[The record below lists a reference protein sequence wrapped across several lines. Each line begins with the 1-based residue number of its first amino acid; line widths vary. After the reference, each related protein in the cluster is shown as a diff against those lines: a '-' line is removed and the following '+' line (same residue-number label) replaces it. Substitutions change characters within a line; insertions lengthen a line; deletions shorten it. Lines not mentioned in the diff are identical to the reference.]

1 MNQDELDKLFDRYLA
16 DPTTGSNI
24 VDLELRKI
32 VAGLGKSVLLLNKS
46 STRLARV
53 NIGLAVVMVLAG
65 IAQVIVAILRR

>member
-1 MNQDELDKLFDRYLA
+1 VNQDELDKLFDRYLA